1 MTAIDRREFL
11 LLLLATVT
19 STAHL
24 LGARPALA
32 DNDGGDDGGDGG
44 DDGGDGGGGGD
55 DGDGGGD
62 DGGGD
67 DSGSGDDKGESE
79 DGDGN
84 GSSESDD
91 DHIEARD
98 AVREG
103 RILPLREILQR
114 VAAMRAGRVLSVDLS
129 LKSKTPV
136 YVLKV
141 ENEKGGVRTLRLNA
155 ETGRTLGLFGW
166 W

>member
-11 LLLLATVT
+11 LLLLVAVT

-24 LGARPALA
+24 SGAEPALA
-32 DNDGGDDGGDGG
+32 DDDGGDGG
-44 DDGGDGGGGGD
+44 E
-55 DGDGGGD
+55 DGGGD
-62 DGGGD
+62 DGGSGGDDGGD
-67 DSGSGDDKGESE
+67 DSGSGGDEGESD
-79 DGDGN
+79 DGGDNDRAG
-84 GSSESDD
+84 SDD
-91 DHIEARD
+91 DHTKARD

-129 LKSKTPV
+129 LESKTPF

-155 ETGRTLGLFGW
+155 ETGRTLGPFGW

>member
-11 LLLLATVT
+11 LLLLVAVT

-24 LGARPALA
+24 SGAEPALA
-32 DNDGGDDGGDGG
+32 DDDGGDGG
-44 DDGGDGGGGGD
+44 DDGGSGGD
-55 DGDGGGD
+55 D
-62 DGGGD
+62 GGD
-67 DSGSGDDKGESE
+67 DSGSGGDEGESD
-79 DGDGN
+79 DGGDNDRAG
-84 GSSESDD
+84 SDD
-91 DHIEARD
+91 DHTKARD

-129 LKSKTPV
+129 LESKTPF

-155 ETGRTLGLFGW
+155 ETGRTLGPFGW

>member
-11 LLLLATVT
+11 LLLLVAVT

-24 LGARPALA
+24 SGAEPALA
-32 DNDGGDDGGDGG
+32 DDDGGDGG
-44 DDGGDGGGGGD
+44 DDGGGDDGSSGGD
-55 DGDGGGD
+55 D
-62 DGGGD
+62 GGD
-67 DSGSGDDKGESE
+67 DSGSGGDEGESD
-79 DGDGN
+79 DGGDNDRAG
-84 GSSESDD
+84 SDD
-91 DHIEARD
+91 DHTKARD

-129 LKSKTPV
+129 LESKTPF

-155 ETGRTLGLFGW
+155 ETGRTLGPFGW